1 MKCTVVIDAFPE
13 SARRYGTGW
22 VVVAID
28 VIRAATTAITA
39 VAQGRRCFPVA
50 SEEEALAR
58 ACKLRDPLL
67 AGERKVH
74 SARLPLASSAAKPS
88 KSASRPLISQFDVPN
103 SPTEV
108 HRRSDIHRPLV
119 LLSSS
124 GTRLICEAAAS
135 DAVYLACFR
144 NAAAVACHLAQAG
157 HARIAVLG
165 AGTRDEFREED
176 QMCCAWIARDLVNAG
191 CEPQNRQ
198 TIDLIR
204 CWERARPLDCLS
216 SKSVA
221 FLRRTGQLADLHF
234 ILSRHNDLDA
244 VFVLEQGE
252 VVMRTP
258 AAFSQPA
265 AEKGNFASSVEPAL
279 DSNPERPAGPLL
291 LNQDAAV

>member
-13 SARRYGTGW
+13 SARRYGAGW
-22 VVVAID
+22 AVVAID

-39 VAQGRRCFPVA
+39 VARGRRCIPVA

-67 AGERKVH
+67 GGERKGH
-74 SARLPLASSAAKPS
+74 SDRFALASGAVKPARS
-88 KSASRPLISQFDVPN
+88 SPPLISQFDVPN

-108 HRRSDIHRPLV
+108 QRRSDVHRPLV

-144 NAAAVACHLAQAG
+144 NAAAVARHLTQAG

-176 QMCCAWIARDLVNAG
+176 QMCCAWIARDLVKAG

-204 CWERARPLDCLS
+204 QWERARPLDCLS
-216 SKSVA
+216 SRSVA

-244 VFVLEQGE
+244 IFVMEQGE
-252 VVMRTP
+252 VVMRAP
-258 AAFSQPA
+258 AGFSQPA
-265 AEKGNFASSVEPAL
+265 TENGTLTSPATPAL
-279 DSNPERPAGPLL
+279 GSNPERPPRPLL
-291 LNQDAAV
+291 INQDAVI